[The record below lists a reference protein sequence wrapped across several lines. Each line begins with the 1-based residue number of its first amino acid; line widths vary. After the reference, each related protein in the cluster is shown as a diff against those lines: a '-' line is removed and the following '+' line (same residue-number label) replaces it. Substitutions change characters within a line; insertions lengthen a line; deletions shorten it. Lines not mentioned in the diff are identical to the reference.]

1 MEKQSSVVAGVPPA
15 ENNGIAADTAAST
28 ESESA
33 AWRQDR
39 RAAPTPES
47 FRDSAAS
54 LVRAV
59 VKLARRRRS

>member
-33 AWRQDR
+33 AWRRIDALR
-39 RAAPTPES
+39 RLPKAFGT
-47 FRDSAAS
+47 
-54 LVRAV
+54 
-59 VKLARRRRS
+59 ARRPWSAP

>member
-15 ENNGIAADTAAST
+15 ENNGIAADTALQKANHQ
-28 ESESA
+28 
-33 AWRQDR
+33 RGQDR